1 MAADNTQT
9 KRLLATD
16 WPTSFKEAGLILVLS
31 MIATAAWWAFSAER
45 LPLQADPAYYELE
58 LEAPLLT
65 IDEALVFY
73 DEGVHL
79 FVDTRDDNEGTSIP
93 GALFI
98 RAETFD
104 DDLLENFDFMFPE
117 DELILYGDG
126 NLSRTSNIAARLKGR
141 GYLNVHILQGG
152 FSAWINAGGE
162 SSSAN
167 TGGGS

>member
-1 MAADNTQT
+1 MATDNAQT
-9 KRLLATD
+9 KRFLAMD
-16 WPTSFKEAGLILVLS
+16 WSTSLKEAGLILALS
-31 MIATAAWWAFSAER
+31 LVAMGAWWALRSER

-65 IDEALVFY
+65 IDDALSFY

-79 FVDTRDDNEGTSIP
+79 FVDTRDVNEGTSIP
-93 GALFI
+93 GAFFI
-98 RAETFD
+98 RAESFD
-104 DDLLENFDFMFPE
+104 DNLLENFDFMFPE
-117 DELILYGDG
+117 DELILFGDG

-141 GYLNVHILQGG
+141 GYLNLHILQGG
-152 FSAWINAGGE
+152 FSAWIDAGGE